1 MLLENEEFRAQI
13 SGPAAELAVPQIV
26 QVFRSREGLS
36 ALLEFFEGAEPIEG
50 TRVVRVGTPTE
61 FKDALDDAGTR
72 PVVCMFAGAKDLGAR
87 VLLPVYHRLP
97 AADEFD
103 SLEFLRVEVA
113 TDDGLAQA
121 VCEEAFV
128 AKTCPTPSDSN
139 SSEQRCTALPLLITT
154 PLLLLPLQVPDADLL
169 LLLAVLGAQ
178 AVEVRGLRRGGADA
192 KAEEARRGGRERRGS
207 GAVGAG
213 RIVLA

>member
-1 MLLENEEFRAQI
+1 
-13 SGPAAELAVPQIV
+13 
-26 QVFRSREGLS
+26 
-36 ALLEFFEGAEPIEG
+36 
-50 TRVVRVGTPTE
+50 
-61 FKDALDDAGTR
+61 
-72 PVVCMFAGAKDLGAR
+72 MFAGAKDLGAR

-213 RIVLA
+213 RIKVVKPRLFTFTPALSVASSNSFSSLPIGCSLGIDAALFLTFCAATFVDA

>member
-1 MLLENEEFRAQI
+1 M
-13 SGPAAELAVPQIV
+13 PQIV
-26 QVFRSREGLS
+26 QVLRSREGLS

-103 SLEFLRVEVA
+103 GLEFLRVEVA
-113 TDDGLAQA
+113 TDDRLAQA

-128 AKTCPTPSDSN
+128 AKSCPTPTFCFYSQC
-139 SSEQRCTALPLLITT
+139 SS
-154 PLLLLPLQVPDADLL
+154 
-169 LLLAVLGAQ
+169 Q

-192 KAEEARRGGRERRGS
+192 KLKKLAEADANGEDLERLSRTNS
-207 GAVGAG
+207 T
-213 RIVLA
+213 R

>member
-1 MLLENEEFRAQI
+1 M
-13 SGPAAELAVPQIV
+13 PQIV

-139 SSEQRCTALPLLITT
+139 SSKQRCTALPLLITT
-154 PLLLLPLQVPDADLL
+154 PLLLLPLQA
-169 LLLAVLGAQ
+169 AT
-178 AVEVRGLRRGGADA
+178 
-192 KAEEARRGGRERRGS
+192 RGS
-207 GAVGAG
+207 RRSTPPPSRRPVATA
-213 RIVLA
+213 RPPCAAATSPSPRSCSR